1 MLWFPMMLHDE
12 QGGIWDPRQRLRQEG
27 ERLQTP
33 RKSLAGSWLLSEC
46 HQVLS
51 TGLVERSFAGHWIA
65 SGPFHAD
72 AQIQAFR
79 TAKTQEM
86 KFLAKSMNNKND
98 TDEDK
103 MEELVQD
110 LQVQV
115 EP

>member
-1 MLWFPMMLHDE
+1 
-12 QGGIWDPRQRLRQEG
+12 
-27 ERLQTP
+27 
-33 RKSLAGSWLLSEC
+33 
-46 HQVLS
+46 
-51 TGLVERSFAGHWIA
+51 
-65 SGPFHAD
+65 
-72 AQIQAFR
+72 
-79 TAKTQEM
+79 M